1 MRLIL
6 SMMVLLFLTSVDAQA
21 YDGGALPSDQYLQQN
36 KSTSDYSVSKIT
48 PFSTHEKGFRGVG
61 GWDDPF
67 FPGEIVEGGPG
78 GNVGHPAPIGEA
90 TPIVLG
96 LFIVMYF
103 VFRCVSASRRKNI

>member
-6 SMMVLLFLTSVDAQA
+6 STIVLLFLMAVDVQA
-21 YDGGALPSDQYLQQN
+21 YDGGSLPSDQYLEQN
-36 KSTSDYSVSKIT
+36 KSSTDYSVSKIT
-48 PFSTHEKGFRGVG
+48 PFSTYERGLRSTD

-78 GNVGHPAPIGEA
+78 GNVGHPAPVGEA

-96 LFIVMYF
+96 LFIVLYF
-103 VFRCVSASRRKNI
+103 VFRCVSASKRKNI